1 MIYFYKFA
9 FFTGVQER
17 MMMWSRSWWYVK
29 GQDKRVAEVARLNQ
43 RKQLQRLKDEEVK
56 PNTKQ
61 ISVKD
66 VSVMIKGLSQEEL
79 SPRKEIGDDLEMK
92 EETEEKAVEVHVQE
106 TETKPK
112 MHKQTARRGVRLH
125 PAKRNL
131 DRKTLREMKRVENI
145 EEPQDSGRSIVLKN
159 DYEVD
164 SSQSSY
170 EEWLKDNNLAGAS
183 SDKENPDSDFVIEID
198 TRNGEIRKKE
208 EVLDVTVCSTLS
220 SSELD
225 KTQEG
230 LNKSEVRKKQ
240 KLNETVSSDTFNYT
254 FDDSSHF
261 EESSLFSYSEED
273 IAEHYANLAASVI
286 ACFSA
291 KFKMEERVKCLNKI
305 LHLLEQYKEEIIQR
319 KKYKKSCEDKEAKAY
334 WEKTFGVSKRED
346 SVNKEEETVKGQVEA
361 ADAKKKEEEEA
372 ECKKKKEEEDGFKAE
387 VKAAEAKKKE
397 EEVAECKKKKEEE
410 DGVKAEV
417 KAAEA
422 KKKEEEVAECKK
434 KKEEEDRVKAEVEA
448 AEVKKKEEEVTEN
461 DTEGKSR
468 KAVSFSETVA
478 YNTQNVAEENLDDT
492 LEVNDTN
499 EDIEQKVQIN
509 FNPPSLEQIEKHVK
523 ETIAEIRTIGTA
535 YEKDDGENE
544 DSDSLVIDD
553 QMECTPPCSQMPCNY
568 GKTR

>member
-1 MIYFYKFA
+1 M
-9 FFTGVQER
+9 
-17 MMMWSRSWWYVK
+17 
-29 GQDKRVAEVARLNQ
+29 
-43 RKQLQRLKDEEVK
+43 
-56 PNTKQ
+56 
-61 ISVKD
+61 
-66 VSVMIKGLSQEEL
+66 
-79 SPRKEIGDDLEMK
+79 
-92 EETEEKAVEVHVQE
+92 
-106 TETKPK
+106 
-112 MHKQTARRGVRLH
+112 
-125 PAKRNL
+125 
-131 DRKTLREMKRVENI
+131 RVENI
-145 EEPQDSGRSIVLKN
+145 EQPQDSGRSIVLKN

-164 SSQSSY
+164 LSQSSY

-220 SSELD
+220 SMSELD

-230 LNKSEVRKKQ
+230 LNKSEVCKKQ
-240 KLNETVSSDTFNYT
+240 ELNETVSSDTFNYT

-291 KFKMEERVKCLNKI
+291 KFKMVERVKRLNKI
-305 LHLLEQYKEEIIQR
+305 LHLLEQDKEEIIQR

-361 ADAKKKEEEEA
+361 A
-372 ECKKKKEEEDGFKAE
+372 
-387 VKAAEAKKKE
+387 EAKKKE
-397 EEVAECKKKKEEE
+397 EETVER
-410 DGVKAEV
+410 
-417 KAAEA
+417 
-422 KKKEEEVAECKK
+422 KK

-448 AEVKKKEEEVTEN
+448 AEAKMKEEEAVECKKKKEEEEDGVKAEVETAEAKKKEEVVECKKKKEEEEDGVKAEVEAAEAKKKEEEVAEHKKEKGGGGGGVKAEVEAAEAKKKEEEVTEN

-492 LEVNDTN
+492 LEVNDTS
-499 EDIEQKVQIN
+499 EDIKQKVQIN
-509 FNPPSLEQIEKHVK
+509 FNPPSLEQIKKHVE
-523 ETIAEIRTIGTA
+523 ETIAEIRKIGTA